1 MVSSISRRNSSNTGS
16 SPFKG
21 FNLGISLSGLLGKGK
36 EKVSNPKLVEAI
48 GKLPSLCV
56 PRPNPSA
63 AGLLPIWDLFQ
74 DEASG
79 LGVIVLKDGSY
90 RCCYQL
96 DGVHVS
102 GFDEVRLISLMN
114 QFSGFLSG
122 IDTSVQF
129 TVVCRNTSLKEHF
142 ETYPVEAV
150 DEPFLQYVGKTVE
163 NDRRNLLERNFIP
176 HLTFY
181 ATFSYRPP
189 RNKPA
194 KQSLKN
200 SIVSRLQ
207 DAFGN
212 KAAKQTVVSHG
223 KNVTTLIQRAQ
234 GYINQLGGCG
244 MSPKAISALEY
255 FRMLYKDL
263 NPKDAKKID
272 APIPDPQRPKSQ
284 PLPEEVRR
292 VFPDMEAATIRQ
304 QLMES
309 QYDFSKPDYARII
322 DMNELDEIKQN
333 QERIKTPSAP
343 SDEEKGGRFVRTLY
357 LTRLPERTSPLWL
370 ISLLRLQ
377 CEWRM
382 NIYAHKLDKELFRKK
397 LQRKQAQSS
406 ANTYQS
412 LLGQRSTP
420 NQEEAE
426 KAQEAANIGSELYTS
441 NIDVFNYSIY
451 FSLLADSL
459 DELNRSTELVRSAA
473 AQCSGARFQV
483 GYREQKALFVGS
495 LPGMGLD
502 VTRRGKAVR
511 TPTLRNSFPF
521 VHAKLGSEKGG
532 DWLGFSK
539 ETLEP
544 VFLNPYD
551 ERLPNALCVVFGQPG
566 EGKSMVAQ
574 QIIQTKMIA
583 GSKVVI
589 IDRSGSY
596 KMLSE
601 IYDDSS
607 YIKLGPDGHVT
618 INLYDL
624 PLIGPDGKEVDPAK
638 PPESHIIK
646 IINFHSVML
655 GEKGEAC
662 LTKDEKPILMKG
674 IQTIYED
681 CAEEGRTPT
690 ESDLVCWL
698 TAEGIQHKGTKRGD
712 TCEDLASRLSMY
724 CKGAIYGRLFDGQTT
739 LPTNSQ
745 LIVFDTSDLAH
756 DKTLEAVVTLFV
768 SDFVLRAAAAHKLEQ
783 MKKGLPARFV
793 FCIDELWRL
802 LRYEGGKVLVE
813 DASRTSR
820 HLGLLFIGISQE
832 LGDLLRDD
840 RARSLATN
848 SAIKII
854 LGNDPSNFDLI
865 KDSCALTPQEM
876 SQIGSLTRK
885 NREYSD
891 AFLIYHKIS
900 RGVVRLVVPRF
911 IYWVATTEPNTDQP
925 MRARMTELCNGD
937 ARWACH
943 LLGQGYTP
951 ETFTPELLR
960 AG

>member
-1 MVSSISRRNSSNTGS
+1 MVDSSKRISKRISNTEQT
-16 SPFKG
+16 KTG
-21 FNLGISLSGLLGKGK
+21 FSLPGLSTLLGGRKD
-36 EKVSNPKLVEAI
+36 KVIDPKLVEALSKI
-48 GKLPSLCV
+48 PSLAV

-63 AGLLPIWDLFQ
+63 ANLLPIWDMFH

-79 LGVIVLKDGSY
+79 LGIVVLKDGSY
-90 RCCYQL
+90 RCCYEL
-96 DGVHVS
+96 EGVHVS
-102 GFDEVRLISLMN
+102 GFDEVRLVSLMS
-114 QFSGFLSG
+114 QFSGFLAG

-129 TVVCRNTSLKEHF
+129 TVVCKNTSLKEHF
-142 ETYPVEAV
+142 ENHPVESAP
-150 DEPFLQYVGKTVE
+150 DGFLAYVAKSVE
-163 NDRRNLLERNFIP
+163 NDRINLLERNFIP
-176 HLTFY
+176 QLKFY
-181 ATFSYRPP
+181 VTFSYRPP
-189 RNKPA
+189 KP
-194 KQSLKN
+194 KQKKRSMKETVIMTVKN
-200 SIVSRLQ
+200 ALNNGAARQSIL
-207 DAFGN
+207 G
-212 KAAKQTVVSHG
+212 HG
-223 KNVTTLIQRAQ
+223 KNINTMIQRAQ
-234 GYINQLGGCG
+234 GYINQLSGCG
-244 MSPKAISALEY
+244 MTAKAISSVEY
-255 FRMLYKDL
+255 FQLLYKEL
-263 NPKDAKKID
+263 NPKSNKDQLL
-272 APIPDPQRPKSQ
+272 PEPVRPSTQ
-284 PLPEEVRR
+284 PLPPSVRN

-322 DMNELDEIKQN
+322 DMNDVDDVIQA
-333 QERIKTPSAP
+333 QERIKNPSAP
-343 SDEEKGGRFVRTLY
+343 TDEEKGGNFIRTLY
-357 LTRLPERTSPLWL
+357 MTRLPERTSPLWL
-370 ISLLRLQ
+370 MSLLRLD

-382 NIYAHKLDKELFRKK
+382 NIYAHKLDKEIFRKK
-397 LQRKQAQSS
+397 MQRKQAQSS

-412 LLGQRSTP
+412 LMGQRSTP

-426 KAQEAANIGSELYTS
+426 KAQEAANIGSELYTT
-441 NIDVFNYSIY
+441 NIDVFNYAIY
-451 FSLLADSL
+451 FSLFAESL

-473 AQCSGARFQV
+473 AQCSGARFQI
-483 GYREQKALFVGS
+483 GYREQKALFIGS

-511 TPTLRNSFPF
+511 TPTLRNSFPY
-521 VHAKLGSEKGG
+521 VHAKLGSTKGG
-532 DWLGFSK
+532 DFLGLSK

-574 QIIQTKMIA
+574 QIIQMKMMA

-607 YIKLGPDGHVT
+607 YVKLGPDGHVT

-624 PLIGPDGKEVDPAK
+624 PVETLEGKAIDPAN

-646 IINFHSVML
+646 ILNFHSVML
-655 GEKGEAC
+655 GEKGEQS
-662 LTKDEKPILMKG
+662 LNKDEKPILMKG
-674 IQTIYED
+674 IQAIYQIAAGED
-681 CAEEGRTPT
+681 RVPVET
-690 ESDLVCWL
+690 DLVNWL
-698 TAEGIQHKGTKRGD
+698 EQEAQANKGTKRGD
-712 TCEDLASRLSMY
+712 TCEDLANRLSMY
-724 CKGAIYGRLFDGQTT
+724 CKGAIYGRLFDGQTS
-739 LPTNSQ
+739 LPTNAQ
-745 LIVFDTSDLAH
+745 LLVFDTSDLAH

-768 SDFVLRAAAAHKLEQ
+768 SDFVLRAAAMHKIEQ
-783 MKKGLPARFV
+783 LRKGKPARFV

-802 LRYEGGKVLVE
+802 LRYEGGKTLVE

-848 SAIKII
+848 SSIKII

-865 KDSCALTPQEM
+865 RDSCALTPQEM
-876 SQIGSLTRK
+876 SQIGNLTRK

-891 AFLIYHKIS
+891 AFLVYHKMS

-911 IYWVATTEPNTDQP
+911 IYWVATTEPNHDQP
-925 MRARMTELCNGD
+925 MRTKMTELCNGD
-937 ARWACH
+937 VRWACH
-943 LLGQGYTP
+943 LLSQGYTP
-951 ETFTPELLR
+951 DTFTPELLR